1 MVTSPDEGVVGIML
15 TDYAHNAKILRNLRN
30 WSNENLPTYGSW
42 LGYDLGAQVLESCA
56 TTGQAAM
63 KEIYH
68 SLPYSEPQLRRRLR
82 QFEQDGWIIVGRN
95 HADQR
100 NFLVS
105 PTGKMLSSYSAYFR
119 IMTTLTGDLRA
130 I

>member
-1 MVTSPDEGVVGIML
+1 ML
-15 TDYAHNAKILRNLRN
+15 INYAHNAQLLRKLRS
-30 WSNENLPTYGSW
+30 WANENLPTYGSW
-42 LGYDLGAQVLESCA
+42 LGYDLGVQVLESCA
-56 TTGQAAM
+56 ATGSAAM

-82 QFEQDGWIIVGRN
+82 QFEQDGWIVVARN
-95 HADQR
+95 DVDQR

-105 PTGKMLSSYSAYFR
+105 PTERMLASYAEYFR
-119 IMTTLTGDLRA
+119 LVATLSREVRV